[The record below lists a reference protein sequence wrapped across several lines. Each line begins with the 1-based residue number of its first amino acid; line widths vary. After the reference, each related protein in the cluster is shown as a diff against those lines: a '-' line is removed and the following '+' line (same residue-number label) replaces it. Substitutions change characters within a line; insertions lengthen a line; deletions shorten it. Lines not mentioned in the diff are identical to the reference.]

1 MDLIKVINEFSN
13 VGVVVI
19 LQVLVY
25 AYIGVKAT
33 QEIYKWFLGL
43 FNAYSD
49 KRSQDQQDEETLASV
64 SKDRE
69 YFNSEIKAIKENQA
83 HTSIIIGQLQASDTI
98 MKEQLNLITNSIQ
111 NLSSMIEEDRNQT
124 RISNVA
130 TIRAQLLNIAE
141 KAEREGSITLADLET
156 FDDLQKLYLEKG
168 GNSHFK
174 HAIIPKY
181 FQYPVRDLNG
191 LIAHDVIKSIHD
203 KELYGET

>member
-25 AYIGVKAT
+25 VYIGVKAT
-33 QEIYKWFLGL
+33 QEIYRWFLGL

-174 HAIIPKY
+174 HSVIPKY

-191 LIAHDVIKSIHD
+191 LIARDVIKSIHD
-203 KELYGET
+203 KELYGEA